1 MKALA
6 KGKNE
11 EVILKLLKNLVGS
24 TQGVSLSILFILK
37 SLYQNYHETFLDDEG
52 IKDVADVIKTEKP
65 LFAEGEDPS
74 MLDCGD
80 MADAKVTKKSTGKRS
95 DAFAGYE
102 KSILEQMR
110 AKKQ

>member
-1 MKALA
+1 
-6 KGKNE
+6 
-11 EVILKLLKNLVGS
+11 VHCFF
-24 TQGVSLSILFILK
+24 T
-37 SLYQNYHETFLDDEG
+37 SLYQNFHETFLDDEG

-80 MADAKVTKKSTGKRS
+80 MADAKVAKKSTGKRS

-110 AKKQ
+110 AKKH

>member
-1 MKALA
+1 M
-6 KGKNE
+6 
-11 EVILKLLKNLVGS
+11 
-24 TQGVSLSILFILK
+24 
-37 SLYQNYHETFLDDEG
+37 
-52 IKDVADVIKTEKP
+52 IKTEKP
-65 LFAEGEDPS
+65 LFGEGEDPS

-80 MADAKVTKKSTGKRS
+80 LGEAKVAKKGTGKRS

>member
-1 MKALA
+1 M
-6 KGKNE
+6 
-11 EVILKLLKNLVGS
+11 I
-24 TQGVSLSILFILK
+24 SIQINVTF
-37 SLYQNYHETFLDDEG
+37 LYQNYHETFLDDEG

-80 MADAKVTKKSTGKRS
+80 MGEAKVAKKGTGKRS
-95 DAFAGYE
+95 DAFAGFE